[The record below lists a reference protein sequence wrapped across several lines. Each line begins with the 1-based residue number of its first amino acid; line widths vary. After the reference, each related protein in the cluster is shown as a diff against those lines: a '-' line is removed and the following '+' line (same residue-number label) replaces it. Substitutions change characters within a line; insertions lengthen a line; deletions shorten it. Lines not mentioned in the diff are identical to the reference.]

1 MNEQDTYWCKK
12 LESSCHFQKES
23 DFDTYSESIEHLNG
37 STNFHVLERM
47 LFCLNDRD
55 AGEIQYELVEACE
68 KFPIDIYIKCI
79 TKNFREISS
88 LSPKWFRLII
98 QSILND
104 KTYSNSLISI
114 LKSDQSLDKE
124 YVIEYI
130 NKLNIA
136 KYSSIVDKL
145 NN

>member
-1 MNEQDTYWCKK
+1 MTEQEIYWCKK
-12 LESSCHFQKES
+12 LESSCHFQNEN
-23 DFDTYSESIEHLNG
+23 DFDTYLESIEHLNG
-37 STNFHVLERM
+37 ATDFHVLEKM
-47 LFCLNDRD
+47 LFCLNDND

-79 TKNFREISS
+79 AKNFRKISL

-98 QSILND
+98 QSVLND
-104 KTYSNSLISI
+104 KIYSNSLIST
-114 LKSDQSLDKE
+114 LKSEQSLDKE

-130 NKLNIA
+130 NKLSIP

-145 NN
+145 ND